1 MSSFWCWPGIFKSE
15 RGVRTQRD
23 GIENGYKSYAKKL
36 DGTTEGI
43 PVRFRE
49 EIEKFDVERLE
60 WLTILLIVGA
70 LAQRGPRKNVRE
82 HISENNSSTDCSSCS
97 GDERTLE
104 KLQDVDHL
112 DPAINTLRMQLD
124 FTSRGEAL
132 FTNAKVGVHNVSPY
146 PMSNINFKDVSE

>member
-70 LAQRGPRKNVRE
+70 LAQRGPRKK
-82 HISENNSSTDCSSCS
+82 C
-97 GDERTLE
+97 
-104 KLQDVDHL
+104 
-112 DPAINTLRMQLD
+112 A
-124 FTSRGEAL
+124 
-132 FTNAKVGVHNVSPY
+132 
-146 PMSNINFKDVSE
+146 